1 VPDGLAVFHAHLLT
15 SEQILAGRHVG
26 PAFVQREP
34 ALLDRVSEAG
44 AELAALAASVNRN
57 GALIF
62 SMWMR
67 PSWTGSMPAARVTKR
82 DRRVREQVTTR
93 RSISE

>member
-15 SEQILAGRHVG
+15 SEQILAGRQQPHVG

-67 PSWTGSMPAARVTKR
+67 PS
-82 DRRVREQVTTR
+82 
-93 RSISE
+93 